1 MTLRVT
7 AVLALGFAGGLGLFA
22 SPATA
27 APQALGIVASLEP
40 TKMTCDAAGCR
51 AEFTAFCLQQA
62 RKNPQPNI
70 TYHPLDGAELTL
82 VGRNAAGET
91 VRVPAGAYLQ
101 FHSIRG
107 FTAIEATIAPEAVA
121 ELGLTD
127 IGVEVG
133 KQVSLLPEA
142 KAGDADPQTPEETA
156 LATGAN
162 RAAAVRFYDDE
173 NAQSDAMRV
182 TSAMINALP
191 EQGRRPSDSD
201 GSLWGAQTVK
211 SLAGKIDPAGL
222 ALSAEL
228 FATCQ
233 SKVDITHHIETM
245 RECLQGTHDRVAV
258 QTNIKFW
265 ESLGGS

>member
-1 MTLRVT
+1 MTPRIAT
-7 AVLALGFAGGLGLFA
+7 GLALGFAAGLGLFA
-22 SPATA
+22 GTAAA

-133 KQVSLLPEA
+133 KQVSLLPET
-142 KAGDADPQTPEETA
+142 KAADADPQTPEEIA
-156 LATGAN
+156 LAIMAEVVEAHRKQN
-162 RAAAVRFYDDE
+162 
-173 NAQSDAMRV
+173 Q
-182 TSAMINALP
+182 
-191 EQGRRPSDSD
+191 
-201 GSLWGAQTVK
+201 
-211 SLAGKIDPAGL
+211 
-222 ALSAEL
+222 LSARKEAEPVSS
-228 FATCQ
+228 F
-233 SKVDITHHIETM
+233 
-245 RECLQGTHDRVAV
+245 
-258 QTNIKFW
+258 
-265 ESLGGS
+265 

>member
-1 MTLRVT
+1 MTPRIAT
-7 AVLALGFAGGLGLFA
+7 GLALGFAAGLGLFA
-22 SPATA
+22 GTAAA

-82 VGRNAAGET
+82 VGRNEAGEM
-91 VRVPAGAYLQ
+91 VRLPAGDYLR

-107 FTAIEATIAPEAVA
+107 YTAIEAVIAPEAVA
-121 ELGLTD
+121 TLGLSD

-133 KQVSLLPEA
+133 KQVSLLPET
-142 KAGDADPQTPEETA
+142 KAGDADPQTSEEVA

-162 RAAAVRFYDDE
+162 RAAAVKFYDAQ

-191 EQGRRPSDSD
+191 EQGRRPSDTD
-201 GSLWGAQTVK
+201 GSLWGATTVK
-211 SLAGKIDPAGL
+211 SLAGKVDPAGL
-222 ALSAEL
+222 ELSAEL

-233 SKVDITHHIETM
+233 NKVDITHHVETM
-245 RECLQGTHDRVAV
+245 RDCLQDTHDRVAV